1 MSLSWSERHLLV
13 LAISGRWVHCV
24 TVEEDVVAWG
34 SAVCLGVMHYVICG
48 VVVIIRQDHRAKID
62 IIGCACRPIDLDS
75 PNDPVTVLRGEVAVI
90 PGGSVLSSNEGILP
104 LTTIRGD
111 RAFGD

>member
-1 MSLSWSERHLLV
+1 M
-13 LAISGRWVHCV
+13 AI
-24 TVEEDVVAWG
+24 EQDVVAWG
-34 SAVCLGVMHYVICG
+34 SAVGLGVMHYVICG

-62 IIGCACRPIDLDS
+62 IVRCACRPIDLDS
-75 PNDPVTVLRGEVAVI
+75 TNDSVTVLGGKVAMI
-90 PGGSVLSSNEGILP
+90 PGGPVLSSNEGILP